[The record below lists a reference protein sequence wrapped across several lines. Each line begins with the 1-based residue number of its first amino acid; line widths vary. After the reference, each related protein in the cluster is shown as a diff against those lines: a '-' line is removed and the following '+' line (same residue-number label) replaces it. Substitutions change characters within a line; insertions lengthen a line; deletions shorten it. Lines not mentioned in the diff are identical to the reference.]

1 MPLNKLDNFIKN
13 TEGRILYVSPADLDA
28 TDSIDNE
35 GNSLARPFKT
45 IQRALIESARFSY
58 VVGKNND
65 LTEQTTILLMPGEH
79 EVDNRPGW
87 LIYKDGSNN
96 PITSPPDDTGATN
109 AASSLGLSPNSN
121 LDLDQSENVL
131 YRFNSIHGGVIVPRG
146 TSIVGLDLRKT
157 KIRPKYVP
165 NPTDSTPNTAI
176 FRITGACYLWQF
188 SFFDG
193 KGEVYTKNDDFTDTN
208 KAVPSFSHHKLTCF
222 EYADGVNQVSNYG
235 LTDLD
240 MYYAKLSHAYGT
252 QASDREIP
260 QAERYPD
267 TNGLEGLAKQRPEFE
282 IVGAFAD
289 DPLEIQTIE
298 AGTGGTPTAR
308 VTVRTRK
315 PHGLIVGTPI
325 KISGVG
331 AGDPNAAAA
340 APFNV
345 STVVSEI
352 DATDTNKFYYTL
364 VGDFT
369 GVPATPGTGGAN
381 VIVETD
387 SVSGASPY
395 IFNVSLRSVWGMN
408 GMWADGSKA
417 TGFRSM
423 VVAQFTGVSLQKDD
437 RSFVKYNPGTREYDI
452 KANITPV
459 YTGELSSGSSL
470 QNDEAL
476 HLDSSAIYRSGWE
489 TTHIRVSNNAIVQIV
504 SVFAIGYNKHFF
516 IESGGDASIT
526 NSNSNFGQM
535 SLISDGFRN
544 ESFDK
549 DNKGFIT
556 HIIPPRSIDNTETD
570 IDWLALDVANT
581 VGYGASDRLYING
594 FESESEKPGSIT
606 QGFRVGA
613 KQNDLLYFD
622 YQNVPY
628 SASIVMSD
636 GSSSSKKEYS
646 VGQPGEGVF
655 TLSSGTHTLETG
667 EKVIIISD
675 GGDVPENIIPHQ
687 IYYAINENV
696 GLGVTFKL
704 ASSEARAID
713 GDSIVANGGSNL
725 RVISRVSDKDS
736 GDKGHPI
743 QWDGTRSSWYINTV
757 AGTSNQIYSTILA
770 NQNSLGEK
778 TDIPYIKRIS
788 DDRSLDEKLYK
799 IRVVIPEE
807 ITNAKTPENGAIIQ
821 ESSSTG
827 LFGYNDESL
836 TSISADNDGYAYNR
850 NLRFISQCSFDN
862 SDLSNPVGIVTSELP
877 HNLNVG
883 NKVTIRNVQDD
894 QINVGGIGT
903 FNKGYNGVFEV
914 DSIVDTLT
922 FKYKIPGRTPGNF
935 TNNIGIRSD
944 NLPRFEKNDCSKN
957 FYVYRNE
964 VISEYIEGKQ
974 DGIYHIFALNAD
986 SQITSEFTG
995 IKYSQNVVDM
1005 YPQSD
1010 RDNVNDNPLP
1020 TKSFALRT
1028 PLGEVASNDR
1038 KKSLTKESIDKLSK
1052 TLLNYP
1058 SVSAFNS
1065 STGLVTLDKQHHF
1078 GGVHS
1083 GTITNGSG
1091 GFTPGVY
1098 RNVKCL
1104 NSDNSWNGVTAN
1116 ITVTTDAGN
1125 PVGVATINNPGSGY
1139 SNTGDIVLKFE
1150 GFSSTEFTV
1159 TPAERGH
1166 GVDTAVQF
1174 TGSTIKP
1181 DTIRKIVSVGSSTQI
1196 TVTTGDTLDLD
1207 TDQYIVCLGPVVPF
1221 TGVGNTI
1228 TSNSHGLVTGN
1239 KLTVFDTNDS
1249 VVGEYIVTNHVS
1261 TNPNEFEVTGG
1272 IGTSSGY
1279 IIKNAFASNKG
1290 SSDTRDER
1298 LAERSHALTEGDTL
1312 VTSSAMSESVGIVT
1326 VTVSSQGAVNN
1337 RYPLGTYIK
1346 IDDEI
1351 MRVSTNEL
1359 QGDNNDEL
1367 YVIRGALASKPST
1380 HASGSLVTKIAPL
1393 PVEFRRPSIVRAS
1406 GHTFEYLGYGPGN
1419 YSTGLPQVQV
1429 RTLTEREEFLS
1440 QSQERS
1446 GGIVVYTG
1454 MNNKGDFFIGN
1465 QKKSSATGEEI
1476 TFDTPIPTVTG
1487 QDASRLSSVF
1497 DEVVSKERVIVEG
1510 GVSGQILSQFD
1521 GPVIFNKP
1529 VTFSQTPSIGSQLR
1543 VVDVANSEDINTG
1556 AAIIKGGLG
1565 VAKNVNIGINLDVDG
1580 HTDVQS
1586 IVSTGGTFGNVQIG
1600 YTDDQTVDTSSGDL
1614 TLNAVADSKVAIQTN
1629 TTITGILSV
1638 TDDITA
1644 FYSSDERLKDNITPI
1659 DDPLA
1664 KVISISGNTFDWND
1678 KSKKRG
1684 TDTGLIAQEVEALEL
1699 PGLVVTR
1706 DNGYLAVDYH
1716 KVVPLLVEAIKELS
1730 DKVDALEQ
1738 RLQDK

>member
-87 LIYKDGSNN
+87 LIYKDENNN

-109 AASSLGLSPNSN
+109 AASSALGLSPNSN
-121 LDLDQSENVL
+121 FDLDQSDNVL
-131 YRFNSIHGGVIVPRG
+131 CRFNSVNGGVIVPRG

-208 KAVPSFSHHKLTCF
+208 KAVPTFSHHKITCF
-222 EYADGVNQVSNYG
+222 EYADGINEISSYG

-260 QAERYPD
+260 QAEKYPD

-289 DPLEIQTIE
+289 DPLQIQTIE

-308 VTVRTRK
+308 VTVRTTK
-315 PHGLIVGTPI
+315 PHGLTVGTPI
-325 KISGVG
+325 KVSDVAVG
-331 AGDPNAAAA
+331 TPEAAAA

-352 DATDTNKFYYTL
+352 DSTDANVFYYTL
-364 VGDFT
+364 SGDFT
-369 GVPATPGTGGAN
+369 GVPATPGTGGAK

-437 RSFVKYNPGTREYDI
+437 RSFVKYNPTSRAYDI
-452 KANITPV
+452 GANITPL
-459 YTGELSSGSSL
+459 YAGGLSSGSSL
-470 QNDEAL
+470 PNDEAL
-476 HLDSSAIYRSGWE
+476 HLDSEAVYRKGWE
-489 TTHIRVSNNAIVQIV
+489 TTHIRISNNAIVQIV
-504 SVFAIGYNKHFF
+504 SVFAIGYNKHFL

-581 VGYGASDRLYING
+581 VGYGSSDRLYING
-594 FESESEKPGSIT
+594 FESESEKPGAIT

-613 KQNDLLYFD
+613 KQNDLLYVDFE
-622 YQNVPY
+622 NVSY

-646 VGQPGEGVF
+646 IGQPTNGVF
-655 TLSSGTHTLETG
+655 ALSSGTHTLETG

-675 GGDVPENIIPHQ
+675 GGDVPENITPHQ
-687 IYYAINENV
+687 IYYIINENV
-696 GLGVTFKL
+696 GLGNTFKL

-713 GDSIVANGGSNL
+713 GDFIDAYGGSDL
-725 RVISRVSDKDS
+725 RITSRVSDKDS

-757 AGTSNQIYSTILA
+757 DGASNEIYSMIVD
-770 NQNSLGEK
+770 NQSSLGEK

-807 ITNAKTPENGAIIQ
+807 VRGAKTPENGAIIQ

-827 LFGYNDESL
+827 LSLYDDESL
-836 TSISADNDGYAYNR
+836 TSITASDSGYAYNR
-850 NLRFISQCSFDN
+850 NIRFISTCSFDN
-862 SDLSNPVGIVTSELP
+862 SDTSNPVVIVASERP
-877 HNLNVG
+877 HNLAAG

-935 TNNIGIRSD
+935 NNNLGIRSD
-944 NLPRFEKNDCSKN
+944 TLPRFEKTDCSKN

-986 SQITSEFTG
+986 SQITSEFTDV
-995 IKYSQNVVDM
+995 KYSQNVVDL

-1028 PLGEVASNDR
+1028 PLGEVASNDL

-1058 SVSAFNS
+1058 SVSAFNP
-1065 STGLVTLDKQHHF
+1065 STGLVTFDKQHHF
-1078 GGVHS
+1078 GGVYS
-1083 GTITNGSG
+1083 GTITNANN

-1116 ITVTTDAGN
+1116 ITVVTG
-1125 PVGVATINNPGSGY
+1125 PVGFATINNPGSGY
-1139 SNTGDIVLKFE
+1139 SNTGNIVLKFE
-1150 GFSSTEFTV
+1150 GFTGTEFTV
-1159 TPAERGH
+1159 TPADRGH
-1166 GVDTAVQF
+1166 GVDSAVQF
-1174 TGSTIKP
+1174 TGSTIKS
-1181 DTIRKIVSVGSSTQI
+1181 DTVRKIVSVGSSTQI

-1207 TDQYIVCLGPVVPF
+1207 TDQYIVSLGPVVSF
-1221 TGVGNTI
+1221 TSVGNTI
-1228 TSNSHGLVTGN
+1228 TANAHGLVTGN
-1239 KLTVFDTNDS
+1239 KFTVVDTNDS

-1272 IGTSSGY
+1272 VGVSSGY

-1290 SSDTRDER
+1290 SSDVRDER
-1298 LAERSHALTEGDTL
+1298 LAERSHALTKGDTL
-1312 VTSSAMSESVGIVT
+1312 VTSSAMLETGTSVPI
-1326 VTVSSQGAVNN
+1326 TVSSQSAVNS

-1351 MRVSTNEL
+1351 MRVSTQGL
-1359 QGDNNDEL
+1359 QGSNDDEL

-1380 HASGSLVTKIAPL
+1380 HASGSLVTKIEPL

-1429 RTLTEREEFLS
+1429 RTLTEREEFLA

-1465 QKKSSATGEEI
+1465 QKKSSATGEEV

-1487 QDASRLSSVF
+1487 QNASRLSAVF
-1497 DEVVSKERVIVEG
+1497 DEVVAKERVLVEG

-1529 VTFSQTPSIGSQLR
+1529 VTFSETPSIGSQLR
-1543 VVDVANSEDINTG
+1543 VVDVEDSVDINTG

-1580 HTDVQS
+1580 HTDITS

-1614 TLNAVADSKVAIQTN
+1614 TLNAVAESKVAIQTN

-1644 FYSSDERLKDNITPI
+1644 FWSSDERLKDNITPI
-1659 DDPLA
+1659 EDPLA
-1664 KVISISGNTFDWND
+1664 KVISISGNTFEWND

-1730 DKVDALEQ
+1730 GKVDALEQ

>member
-58 VVGKNND
+58 IVGKNND
-65 LTEQTTILLMPGEH
+65 LVEQTTILLMPGEH

-87 LIYKDGSNN
+87 TIKNDNGVAKV
-96 PITSPPDDTGATN
+96 SPPDDTGSFVN
-109 AASSLGLSPNSN
+109 ASNLSLSLNSN
-121 LDLDQSENVL
+121 FDLDQESNEL
-131 YRFNSIHGGVIVPRG
+131 YRFNSVQGGVIVPRG

-165 NPTDSTPNTAI
+165 NPTDSTPSSAI
-176 FRITGACYLWQF
+176 FRLTGACYLWQF

-193 KGEVYTKNDDFTDTN
+193 KGEVYIKNDNFEETN
-208 KAVPSFSHHKLTCF
+208 KAIPTFSHHKLTCF
-222 EYADGVNQVSNYG
+222 EYADGVNEINPIG

-252 QASDREIP
+252 QASDRQIP
-260 QAERYPD
+260 AEEKFPD

-289 DPLEIQTIE
+289 DPLQIDSIF
-298 AGTGGTPTAR
+298 AGTGSTPTAR
-308 VTVRTRK
+308 VTVRTNK
-315 PHGLIVGTPI
+315 PHRLAVGTPI
-325 KISGVG
+325 KVSNVTGTG
-331 AGDPNAAAA
+331 TEPL
-340 APFNV
+340 NV

-352 DATDTNKFYYTL
+352 DTIDANKFYYTL
-364 VGDFT
+364 TSDFS
-369 GVPATPGTGGAN
+369 GIPAEPETSGAQ
-381 VIVETD
+381 VTVETD

-395 IFNVSLRSVWGMN
+395 VFNVSLRSVWGMN
-408 GMWADGSKA
+408 GMHADGSKA

-437 RSFVKYNPGTREYDI
+437 RSFVKYNLGTRAYDI
-452 KANITPV
+452 GANVTPV
-459 YTGELSSGSSL
+459 YGGDLSSASSL
-470 QNDEAL
+470 PNAEAL
-476 HLDSSAIYRSGWE
+476 HLDSEAVYRKGWE

-504 SVFAIGYNKHFF
+504 SVFAIGYNRHFL

-526 NSNSNFGQM
+526 NSNSNFGQL
-535 SLISDGFRN
+535 SLVSDGFRN
-544 ESFDK
+544 EAFDK

-556 HIIPPRSIDNTETD
+556 HIISPRTIDNTETD
-570 IDWLALDVANT
+570 IDWLALDVADT
-581 VGYGASDRLYING
+581 VGYATSDRLYING
-594 FESESEKPGSIT
+594 FGSESEKPGAIT

-613 KQNDLLYFD
+613 KQNDVLYLD
-622 YQNVPY
+622 YQNVTY
-628 SASIVMSD
+628 TASIVMSD
-636 GSSSSKKEYS
+636 GVSSSKKEYS
-646 VGQPGEGVF
+646 VGQPSSGVF

-675 GGDVPENIIPHQ
+675 GGDVPENIIPHK
-687 IYYAINENV
+687 IYYAI
-696 GLGVTFKL
+696 VTGNNTLKL

-713 GDSIVANGGSNL
+713 NDHIDANGGSDL
-725 RVISRVSDKDS
+725 RIISRVSDKDS

-743 QWDGTRSSWYINTV
+743 QWDSTTSSWYINTV

-807 ITNAKTPENGAIIQ
+807 IKGAKTPENGAIIQ

-827 LFGYNDESL
+827 LFNYDDESSS
-836 TSISADNDGYAYNR
+836 SISADNAGYAYNR
-850 NLRFISQCSFDN
+850 NLRFISTCSFDN
-862 SDLSNPVGIVTSELP
+862 SNTSNPLAIVTSEQP
-877 HNLNVG
+877 HNLEVG
-883 NKVTIRNVQDD
+883 NKVTIRNVTDSTV
-894 QINVGGIGT
+894 NTGIGT

-914 DSIVDTLT
+914 DTIVDSLT
-922 FKYKIPGRTPGNF
+922 FKYKIPGRTPGTF
-935 TNNIGIRSD
+935 NNNLGIRSD
-944 NLPRFEKNDCSKN
+944 TLPRFEKTDCSKN

-986 SQITSEFTG
+986 NQIPSEFTD

-1010 RDNVNDNPLP
+1010 RDNVEDNPLP
-1020 TKSFALRT
+1020 TKSFALRA
-1028 PLGEVASNDR
+1028 PLGEVASSDL
-1038 KKSLTKESIDKLSK
+1038 KKSLTKESLDKLS
-1052 TLLNYP
+1052 TSLLSYP
-1058 SVSAFNS
+1058 LVSSFNS
-1065 STGLVTLDKQHHF
+1065 GTGVVVLNKEHSF
-1078 GGVHS
+1078 GSIYS
-1083 GTITNGSG
+1083 GTITDGAS
-1091 GFTPGVY
+1091 GFTPGTY
-1098 RNVKCL
+1098 RNVRCL
-1104 NSDNSWNGVTAN
+1104 NSDDSWNGVTAN
-1116 ITVTTDAGN
+1116 ITVTSGIAS
-1125 PVGVATINNPGSGY
+1125 VGVATINNPGSGY
-1139 SNTGDIVLKFE
+1139 SNTGNIVLKFE
-1150 GFSSTEFTV
+1150 EYPGTEFTV
-1159 TPAERGH
+1159 TPADRGY

-1174 TGSTIKP
+1174 TGSTTKA
-1181 DTIRKIVSVGSSTQI
+1181 DTVRKITSIGSSTQI

-1207 TDQYIVCLGPVVPF
+1207 TSQYIVPLGPVVSF
-1221 TGVGNTI
+1221 TAVGNTI
-1228 TSNSHGLVTGN
+1228 TANAHGLVTGN
-1239 KLTVFDTNDS
+1239 KFTVVDDNDS
-1249 VVGEYIVTNHVS
+1249 VVGEYIVTNNVL

-1272 IGTSSGY
+1272 IGTNSGY
-1279 IIKNAFASNKG
+1279 IIKNAFISNKG
-1290 SSDTRDER
+1290 SSDSRDER
-1298 LAERSHALTEGDTL
+1298 LSERSHALSNGDTL
-1312 VTSSAMSESVGIVT
+1312 ITDSAISMSVGIVT
-1326 VTVSSQGAVNN
+1326 VTVSSQDSVNN

-1346 IDDEI
+1346 IDNEI
-1351 MRVSTNEL
+1351 MRVSSQGLQGSGTNEL
-1359 QGDNNDEL
+1359 N
-1367 YVIRGALASKPST
+1367 VIRGALASKPEE
-1380 HASGSLVTKIAPL
+1380 HASGSLVTKLTPL

-1465 QKKSSATGEEI
+1465 QKKSSATGEEV

-1487 QDASRLSSVF
+1487 QDASRLSAVF
-1497 DEVVSKERVIVEG
+1497 DEVVAKERVIVEG
-1510 GVSGQILSQFD
+1510 GVSGEILSQFD

-1543 VVDVANSEDINTG
+1543 VVDVTDSVDINTG

-1565 VAKNVNIGINLDVDG
+1565 VTKNVNIGINLDVDG

-1614 TLNAVADSKVAIQTN
+1614 TLNAVASSKVAISTN
-1629 TTITGILSV
+1629 TEITGTLDV
-1638 TDDITA
+1638 TGDITA

-1664 KVISISGNTFDWND
+1664 KVVSISGNTFDWND

-1684 TDTGLIAQEVEALEL
+1684 NDTGLIAQEVEALEL

-1730 DKVDALEQ
+1730 GKVDALEQ

>member
-87 LIYKDGSNN
+87 LIYKDGNNN
-96 PITSPPDDTGATN
+96 PITSPPDDTGASN
-109 AASSLGLSPNSN
+109 AASSALSLSPNSN
-121 LDLDQSENVL
+121 FDLDQSDNVL
-131 YRFNSIHGGVIVPRG
+131 CRFNSVNGGVIVPRG

-208 KAVPSFSHHKLTCF
+208 KAVPTFSHHKLTCF
-222 EYADGVNQVSNYG
+222 EYVDGVNEVSSYG

-260 QAERYPD
+260 QAEKYPD

-289 DPLEIQTIE
+289 DPLPIQTIE
-298 AGTGGTPTAR
+298 AGTGGTPSAR
-308 VTVRTRK
+308 VTVRTTK
-315 PHGLIVGTPI
+315 PHRLVVGTPI
-325 KISGVG
+325 KVSGVSG
-331 AGDPNAAAA
+331 TGSG
-340 APFNV
+340 PFNV
-345 STVVSEI
+345 STIVSEI
-352 DATDTNKFYYTL
+352 DSTDANVFYYTL
-364 VGDFT
+364 TGDFT
-369 GVPATPGTGGAN
+369 GVPATPGTGGAK

-437 RSFVKYNPGTREYDI
+437 RSFVKYNSTSRAYDI
-452 KANITPV
+452 GANITPS
-459 YTGELSSGSSL
+459 YAGDLSSGSSL
-470 QNDEAL
+470 PNDEAL
-476 HLDSSAIYRSGWE
+476 HLDSGAVYRNGWG

-504 SVFAIGYNKHFF
+504 SVFAIGYNKHFL

-581 VGYGASDRLYING
+581 VGYGSSDRLYING
-594 FESESEKPGSIT
+594 FESESEKPGAIT

-613 KQNDLLYFD
+613 KQNDLLYVD

-646 VGQPGEGVF
+646 VGQPSSGVF
-655 TLSSGTHTLETG
+655 TLSSGNHTLETG
-667 EKVIIISD
+667 EKVILISD

-687 IYYAINENV
+687 IYYVINENV
-696 GLGVTFKL
+696 GVGNTFRL

-713 GDSIVANGGSNL
+713 GDFIDAYGGSDL
-725 RVISRVSDKDS
+725 RITSRVSDKDS

-743 QWDGTRSSWYINTV
+743 QWDSSRSSWYINTV
-757 AGTSNQIYSTILA
+757 DGASNEIYSMIVD
-770 NQNSLGEK
+770 NQSSLGEK

-807 ITNAKTPENGAIIQ
+807 VRGAKTPENGAIIQ

-827 LFGYNDESL
+827 LSLFDDESL
-836 TSISADNDGYAYNR
+836 TSITASDSGYAYNR
-850 NLRFISQCSFDN
+850 NIRFISTCSFDN
-862 SDLSNPVGIVTSELP
+862 SNTSNPVVIVTSERP
-877 HNLNVG
+877 HNLDVG

-914 DSIVDTLT
+914 DSVVDSLT

-935 TNNIGIRSD
+935 NNNLGIRSD
-944 NLPRFEKNDCSKN
+944 TLPRFEKTDCSRN

-986 SQITSEFTG
+986 SQITSEFTDV
-995 IKYSQNVVDM
+995 KYSQNVVDM

-1020 TKSFALRT
+1020 IKSFALRT
-1028 PLGEVASNDR
+1028 PLGEVASNDL

-1058 SVSAFNS
+1058 SVSAFNP
-1065 STGLVTLDKQHHF
+1065 STGLVTFDKQHHF
-1078 GGVHS
+1078 GGVYS

-1116 ITVTTDAGN
+1116 ITVTTGAGN

-1139 SNTGDIVLKFE
+1139 SNTGNIVLKFE

-1159 TPAERGH
+1159 TPADRGN

-1174 TGSTIKP
+1174 TGSTIKE
-1181 DTIRKIVSVGSSTQI
+1181 DTVRKIVSVGSSTQI

-1228 TSNSHGLVTGN
+1228 TANAHGLVTGN
-1239 KLTVFDTNDS
+1239 KLTVVDTNDS

-1290 SSDTRDER
+1290 SSDIRDER
-1298 LAERSHALTEGDTL
+1298 LSERSHALTDGDTL
-1312 VTSSAMSESVGIVT
+1312 ITSSAMLETGTIVPIN
-1326 VTVSSQGAVNN
+1326 VSSQGAINN

-1351 MRVSTNEL
+1351 MRVSTQGL
-1359 QGDNNDEL
+1359 QGSNNDEL

-1380 HASGSLVTKIAPL
+1380 HASGSLVTKIEPL

-1429 RTLTEREEFLS
+1429 RTLTEREEFLA

-1487 QDASRLSSVF
+1487 QDASRLSAVF
-1497 DEVVSKERVIVEG
+1497 DEVVAKERVIVEG

-1529 VTFSQTPSIGSQLR
+1529 VTFSETPSIGSQLR
-1543 VVDVANSEDINTG
+1543 VVDVEDSEDINTG

-1580 HTDVQS
+1580 HTDITS

-1614 TLNAVADSKVAIQTN
+1614 TLNAVAESKVAIQTN

-1644 FYSSDERLKDNITPI
+1644 FWSSDERLKDNITPI
-1659 DDPLA
+1659 EDPLA
-1664 KVISISGNTFDWND
+1664 KVVSISGNTFDWND

-1684 TDTGLIAQEVEALEL
+1684 NDTGLIAQEVESLEL

-1730 DKVDALEQ
+1730 GKVDALEQ